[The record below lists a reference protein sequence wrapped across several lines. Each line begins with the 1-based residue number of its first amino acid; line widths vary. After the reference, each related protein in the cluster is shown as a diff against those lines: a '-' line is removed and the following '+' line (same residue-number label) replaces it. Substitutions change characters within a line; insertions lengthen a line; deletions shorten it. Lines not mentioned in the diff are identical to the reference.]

1 MGFAMMRQ
9 YELVDR
15 VVGYDATASEDMLN
29 RAYVF
34 ATHKH
39 GDQKRASGDPYFSH
53 PVEVAGILTDLHLD
67 AASIATALLHDTIED
82 TDTSYGE
89 IETLFGREI
98 ADLVDG
104 VTKLSQLELSSTD
117 SAQAENF
124 RKLLLATASDIR
136 ILLIK
141 LADRLHNMRTLQ
153 FIKSAKK
160 RNRIAQE
167 TLDIYAPLA
176 GRMGIQRFREE
187 LEDLAFMEL
196 NSEARNLVLAR
207 LDELA
212 RQSSAMLDDIAY
224 SFSALLGDRG
234 LRTKVYGR
242 QKRPFSI
249 WRKMQHKSISLE
261 QLSDVFGYRIIV
273 DDEDACYRALGILH
287 RQYRYV
293 PGRYKDYISTPKLNG
308 YKSLHTTIVGP
319 NKQRVEVQIRTE
331 QMHAIAENG
340 VAAHWAYKDDDVGVD
355 LSLLEPFA
363 WLQDMVAQIRQ
374 GGTAEEFMENTRLE
388 LFNDQVFCFTP
399 KGRLIALPRGATAL
413 DFAYAVHTEIGNSCV
428 GVRING
434 LSLPFRTL
442 LKNGD
447 EIEVITEPDH
457 LPSGSR
463 LYHVVTGKARA
474 AIRHSLREAR
484 EAGYSAI
491 GKNLLENLLVEE
503 NIKANK
509 NLFERVLAVLEYASQ
524 DALFADIGRGELA
537 AGDVLRVVMPNK
549 NKGGKTRQ
557 LKNRGRKNAFVGVMR
572 ALISRGSNASDAG
585 DNAVADN
592 PVAVPL
598 NGGLYGTAVQIA
610 DDCFP
615 LPGDAVVGIVK
626 TGEGVTVYPTHAPEL
641 DAYLAAP
648 ERWVQ
653 MRWDSENLKETGK
666 LFATRLQM
674 TAVNRTGSLSVIA
687 QTIADFDANIAN
699 LALTQRDDDFCDLTF
714 DIQVRDVAHA
724 EQIIDGLKNS
734 SAVNSVKRVLS
745 GNLSANNL
753 SANLS
758 GNNLSGN
765 LSTRAK
771 SPNNKQSKA
780 KNEKSKS
787 QRTSRRKSK
796 RKSNVAKKNT

>member
-1 MGFAMMRQ
+1 MGAVMMRQ

-82 TDTSYGE
+82 TDTTYGE
-89 IETLFGREI
+89 IESLFGREI

-104 VTKLSQLELSSTD
+104 VTKLSQLELASTN

-141 LADRLHNMRTLQ
+141 LADRLHNMRTLH
-153 FIKSAKK
+153 FIKSEEK
-160 RNRIAQE
+160 RRRIAQE

-176 GRMGIQRFREE
+176 GRMGIQSFREE

-196 NSEARNLVLAR
+196 NNEARNLVLVR

-212 RQSSAMLDDIAY
+212 RQSSEMLDDIAY
-224 SFSALLGDRG
+224 SFSALLGNRG

-287 RQYRYV
+287 REYRYV

-308 YKSLHTTIVGP
+308 YKSLHTTIIGP
-319 NKQRVEVQIRTE
+319 NKQRVEVQIRTQ

-340 VAAHWAYKDDDVGVD
+340 VAAHWAYKDGVD
-355 LSLLEPFA
+355 DAPDLSQLEPFA
-363 WLQDMVAQIRQ
+363 WLQDMVAQIRH

-484 EAGYSAI
+484 EAGYITI
-491 GKNLLENLLVEE
+491 GKNLLENLLMEE

-509 NLFERVLAVLEYASQ
+509 KLFERVLKVMDVTNL
-524 DALFADIGRGELA
+524 DTLFADIGRGELA
-537 AGDVLRVVMPNK
+537 AGDVLRAVMPQK
-549 NKGGKTRQ
+549 SRTR
-557 LKNRGRKNAFVGVMR
+557 KSAFAGVMR
-572 ALISRGSNASDAG
+572 SLVSRRGMASRASVPAQD
-585 DNAVADN
+585 D

-598 NGGLYGTAVQIA
+598 NGALYGTAVQIA
-610 DDCFP
+610 DACFP
-615 LPGDAVVGIVK
+615 LPGDDIVGIVK
-626 TGEGVTVYPTHAPEL
+626 TGEGVLVYPAHAPEL
-641 DAYLAAP
+641 DTYIASP

-653 MRWDSENLKETGK
+653 MRWDSENLKETRK
-666 LFATRLQM
+666 LFDTRLQM

-687 QTIADFDANIAN
+687 QTIADCDANIAN
-699 LALTQRDDDFCDLTF
+699 LALTQRDEDFCDLTF
-714 DIQVRDVAHA
+714 DIQVRDVDHA
-724 EQIIDGLKNS
+724 KKIITGLQNS

-745 GNLSANNL
+745 
-753 SANLS
+753 ANLS
-758 GNNLSGN
+758 ETIKQATKQPNSPT
-765 LSTRAK
+765 SKK
-771 SPNNKQSKA
+771 SKP
-780 KNEKSKS
+780 KNEKSKP
-787 QRTSRRKSK
+787 TKKKSK
-796 RKSNVAKKNT
+796 PKNAKSKHHATRKNT